1 MLTFGRDRSRAGYPD
16 IELPQVDCMPKPSA
30 AATPAPSEDAEALA
44 SLLPVHDQI
53 RHFLSG
59 ATNGRSLLEAL
70 YGKVADE
77 PGPERLKALLR
88 R

>member
-1 MLTFGRDRSRAGYPD
+1 
-16 IELPQVDCMPKPSA
+16 MPKQSA
-30 AATPAPSEDAEALA
+30 AATPAASDDAEALA

-59 ATNGRSLLEAL
+59 AANGRALLEAL
-70 YGKVADE
+70 YGDADE
-77 PGPERLKALLR
+77 PVPERLKALLR